1 MGRIDVEGLK
11 ARADLGQVVEHYLGA
26 PVRVNGR
33 WLWWRCPFHEEKSAS
48 FGVTPD
54 DGRFKCF
61 GCGVIGDV
69 FEFVQR
75 MERLG
80 ENPRDFIKAAE
91 KVAALVGQT
100 PLRGSAARTK
110 RRAGATQRQTR
121 APAAAWQEAAR
132 RVVAQAERWLW
143 DPVGAGAR
151 RYLMEHRGLTEATI
165 RAWRLGWWPNTTYE
179 APEGWGL
186 DRQRDVWLPQGL
198 VMPGEVSGVLW
209 YLKFRPAKRVNFSGK
224 YYGVAGGRT
233 ALLGSDAWDDDLDL
247 MLLEGEMDF
256 YTVWQALRTVVNVG
270 TLGGAAK
277 GRQGDAVQFGRWMG
291 AVLRFDRIYAAF
303 DLDAAGQ
310 EAAEAMAGASERIV
324 PVAVPYGE
332 DVNGFYTMG
341 GDLRT
346 WAAQSLH
353 ITQGRAKGARLNSG
367 HASTGRRL
375 AARSDARKK
384 REVGAKDAPTERQT
398 HGFPVTLVFEPGQ
411 GLAIAGEYRELPD
424 GRIAATFES
433 REALEATIEATKA
446 IGMYPK
452 LAGHS

>member
-1 MGRIDVEGLK
+1 
-11 ARADLGQVVEHYLGA
+11 
-26 PVRVNGR
+26 
-33 WLWWRCPFHEEKSAS
+33 
-48 FGVTPD
+48 
-54 DGRFKCF
+54 
-61 GCGVIGDV
+61 
-69 FEFVQR
+69 
-75 MERLG
+75 
-80 ENPRDFIKAAE
+80 
-91 KVAALVGQT
+91 
-100 PLRGSAARTK
+100 
-110 RRAGATQRQTR
+110 
-121 APAAAWQEAAR
+121 
-132 RVVAQAERWLW
+132 
-143 DPVGAGAR
+143 
-151 RYLMEHRGLTEATI
+151 
-165 RAWRLGWWPNTTYE
+165 
-179 APEGWGL
+179 
-186 DRQRDVWLPQGL
+186 
-198 VMPGEVSGVLW
+198 LW

-303 DLDAAGQ
+303 DLDTAGQ

-367 HASTGRRL
+367 HASTGRRP
-375 AARSDARKK
+375 ADNAGSGKGR
-384 REVGAKDAPTERQT
+384 PTERQT
-398 HGFPVTLVFEPGQ
+398 HRYPVTLVFEPGQ
-411 GLAIAGEYRELPD
+411 GLAIAGEYQELPD
-424 GRIAATFES
+424 GRIAATFEN